1 MDESFSSSDS
11 PADDNLEQTEL
22 LGSALA
28 TEKEMK
34 ERQRLVKKTTDSP
47 APSKKLPDCTR

>member
-11 PADDNLEQTEL
+11 PADDNLEQTEP

-34 ERQRLVKKTTDSP
+34 DRQHLVKKNDWFTSP
-47 APSKKLPDCTR
+47 F

>member
-11 PADDNLEQTEL
+11 PADDNLEQTEP

-34 ERQRLVKKTTDSP
+34 DRQHLVKKND
-47 APSKKLPDCTR
+47 